1 MAETKPN
8 AAAAKATTSAQSK
21 GGGNAISYL
30 APIICVIAGYC
41 IWRFILGSESD
52 RKSVV

>member
-8 AAAAKATTSAQSK
+8 AAAKASTSAQSK

-30 APIICVIAGYC
+30 AP
-41 IWRFILGSESD
+41 
-52 RKSVV
+52 